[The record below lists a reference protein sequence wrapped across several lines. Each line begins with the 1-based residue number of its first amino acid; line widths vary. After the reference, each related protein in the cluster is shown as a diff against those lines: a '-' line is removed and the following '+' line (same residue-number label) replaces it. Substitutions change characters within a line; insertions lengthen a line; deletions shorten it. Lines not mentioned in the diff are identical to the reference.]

1 MIIIGEGT
9 EVAFRISATMPAV
22 FFLSV
27 VSIKELS
34 EIKNINYK
42 AYILGG
48 LILIG
53 AITPL
58 MEYARAANAI
68 RQNRSLAV
76 VADSI
81 RTYNSRFADHN
92 FAADN
97 IDEKFFYKYM
107 ANYK

>member
-1 MIIIGEGT
+1 MVIIGEGR

-34 EIKNINYK
+34 EIKKINYK
-42 AYILGG
+42 AYILGA

-92 FAADN
+92 FAADK
-97 IDEKFFYKYM
+97 IDEKFFYKYI